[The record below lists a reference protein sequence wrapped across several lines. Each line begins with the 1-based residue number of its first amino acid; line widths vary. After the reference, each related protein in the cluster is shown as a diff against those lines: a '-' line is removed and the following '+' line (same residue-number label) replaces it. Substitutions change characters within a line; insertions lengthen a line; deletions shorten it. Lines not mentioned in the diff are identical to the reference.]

1 MKTLIFT
8 ATYNGVSGQF
18 GTGTATLVQGV
29 GVPVIDPLTVN
40 PAAISPTN
48 SPGVQD
54 TTSISTTVRGEGTS
68 ATWTVT
74 IKNSANV
81 TVRTFTGSGV
91 INNNSFP
98 IAVTW
103 DGRNTGGTFVPDG
116 TYTVTASFQD
126 AAGNSGSTSA
136 TVTVDNTSPTA
147 GSLSNPTPVIAPGT
161 SSTVPTS
168 TGLISTT
175 VGDNNLAGWTV
186 AVHSGGA
193 TGPVVRT
200 FTGTTPDVN
209 VIWDGRDN
217 GNAIVPDG
225 VYTLV
230 LTATDT
236 AGNTAS
242 SGSTSVVVLTQP
254 PTVTLTSNSPSVYGD
269 AITFTANVSEPFPSI
284 ANLLAGSTVRF
295 FSGPTQITRRDRQR
309 SVYVTANLNGRPS
322 GDVSKD
328 IQVGLDR
335 ISVPGGYKV
344 TQGGDAQGQAEA
356 FGQIFAALGLS
367 VLLMYMLMVA
377 LFESLVYPLMTAGAA
392 SSNWSWPLRGKSR
405 AILPTTGAPSGMP
418 NSRRTAAGSAFAFRY
433 QSSSIPL

>member
-1 MKTLIFT
+1 GTGTFTVDGRTVATVGVNSGGRATFTTSTLSGGNHTIT

-103 DGRNTGGTFVPDG
+103 DVRNTGGTFVPDG
-116 TYTVTASFQD
+116 AYTVTASFQD
-126 AAGNSGSTSA
+126 AA
-136 TVTVDNTSPTA
+136 
-147 GSLSNPTPVIAPGT
+147 
-161 SSTVPTS
+161 
-168 TGLISTT
+168 
-175 VGDNNLAGWTV
+175 
-186 AVHSGGA
+186 
-193 TGPVVRT
+193 
-200 FTGTTPDVN
+200 
-209 VIWDGRDN
+209 RDT
-217 GNAIVPDG
+217 GNAIGPYG

-230 LTATDT
+230 LTATDA
-236 AGNTAS
+236 AGNTTS

-295 FSGPTQITRRDRQR
+295 FS
-309 SVYVTANLNGRPS
+309 
-322 GDVSKD
+322 
-328 IQVGLDR
+328 
-335 ISVPGGYKV
+335 
-344 TQGGDAQGQAEA
+344 
-356 FGQIFAALGLS
+356 
-367 VLLMYMLMVA
+367 
-377 LFESLVYPLMTAGAA
+377 
-392 SSNWSWPLRGKSR
+392 
-405 AILPTTGAPSGMP
+405 
-418 NSRRTAAGSAFAFRY
+418 
-433 QSSSIPL
+433 